1 MANKVDQMRAFQ
13 AVVETGGFTR
23 ATERIGMS
31 RAAVSRHI
39 IELEDRLG
47 VRLLNRTT
55 RQTSLT
61 EVGGAFYEKCCRIL
75 EEIDHAERSVS
86 DTSSGPQG
94 NLRVVAPVNFGLR
107 DLGEAVVAFL
117 REFPSIQLDLSL
129 NDQTVDPMEGG
140 YDIAIRVRMSE
151 PQIPKTLDIA
161 RLSQS
166 TRMLCASPDYLARH
180 GEPDSPE
187 ALAAHQCL
195 SYSYVDDPGTWRLSR
210 DGKEHA
216 VAVSSRITT
225 SAGHVI
231 AAAAEQGLGIAYGP
245 VAFFRSH
252 LADGTVRQVLADY
265 ELPRASI
272 FSLSARSRYVPAKI
286 GAFNT
291 FMERF
296 FVGRIF

>member
-1 MANKVDQMRAFQ
+1 MANKVDQMRAFR

-23 ATERIGMS
+23 ATGRIGMS
-31 RAAVSRHI
+31 RAAISRHI
-39 IELEDRLG
+39 LDLEDRLG

-61 EVGGAFYEKCCRIL
+61 EVGGSFYEKCCRIL

-86 DTSSGPQG
+86 DSTSGPQG
-94 NLRVVAPVNFGLR
+94 ALRVVAPVNFGLS
-107 DLGEAVVAFL
+107 DLGEAVVEFL
-117 REFPSIQLDLSL
+117 REYPLIQLDLSL

-151 PQIPKTLDIA
+151 PQIPKTLDIS

-166 TRMLCASPDYLARH
+166 TRILCASPAYLEQH
-180 GEPDSPE
+180 GEPGDPD
-187 ALAAHQCL
+187 ALGDHQCL

-210 DGKEHA
+210 GGQEY
-216 VAVSSRITT
+216 VVPVSSRITT
-225 SAGHVI
+225 SAGRVI
-231 AAAAEQGLGIAYGP
+231 ATAAEQGLGIAYGP
-245 VAFFRSH
+245 EAFFRGQ
-252 LADGTVRQVLADY
+252 LAKGAVRQVLSDY